1 MNKKVEITG
10 LFLLSNAIFALMILR
25 SDLHDTMLICNYT
38 IACFA
43 EFWCS
48 YADFEDLQTF
58 LNGARFV
65 TVIFI
70 LLAMPFD
77 LVIIFLFLVAQSLF
91 HAACSELKAL

>member
-1 MNKKVEITG
+1 MNKKVEIAA

-25 SDLHDTMLICNYT
+25 SDLHDMMLICHYT

-43 EFWCS
+43 EFWRS
-48 YADFEDLQTF
+48 YADSEDLRTF
-58 LNGARFV
+58 LSCARFV
-65 TVIFI
+65 ADMFI

-91 HAACSELKAL
+91 HAACVELKAL